1 MLKNVGN
8 HGGLPLQGMK
18 KIHLVGIGG
27 AGMSGIA
34 HVLLESGY
42 TVSGSDMVKSEI
54 TRRLGKSGA
63 RICIGHRKENLRGV
77 DLVIFSSAIPYE
89 NPELKFARSRNIPC
103 RPRSWVLAE
112 MMREK
117 TGIAITG
124 THGKTTTTA
133 LISLILKKAGL
144 DPTILVGGELD
155 DINGNACFGKGEHL
169 VVEADE
175 SDGSFLTLSPRFAVV
190 TNIEDDHLDY
200 YGDINSLMDAFTM
213 FVDAVFLSGGIVCF
227 SDHPNNLRL
236 LKNRKKEWRK
246 ALVYGLG
253 RDCAIRGENVEEKF
267 GMTSFSIFCKG
278 KKFGRVKL
286 NLPGIYNVHN
296 ALAASAIAIALNI
309 KFDVVRDVFSHYR
322 GIERRFQIKGEVDNV
337 LVVEDYAHHPT
348 EIEVTLQA
356 ARKSGR
362 RIVAVFQPHRY
373 SRTAKLACKLGSAFG
388 DADVLIVTDIYS
400 AWEDF
405 TGNISSETIVRAAK
419 EDGHP
424 CVCYIPDMQDIV
436 RHVVKILKSGDML
449 LILGAGD
456 INKVIQPI
464 IKGLKKRKLLTV

>member
-1 MLKNVGN
+1 MLKGI
-8 HGGLPLQGMK
+8 K

-34 HVLLESGY
+34 HVLLELGY
-42 TVSGSDMVKSEI
+42 SVSGSDMAESEI
-54 TRRLGKSGA
+54 TRRLDKSGA

-89 NPELKFARSRNIPC
+89 NPELKLARSRNIPC

-144 DPTILVGGELD
+144 DPTILVGGELGE
-155 DINGNACFGKGEHL
+155 IKGSACLGKGKYL
-169 VVEADE
+169 VAEADE

-200 YGDINSLMDAFTM
+200 YGDINCLMDAFTR
-213 FVDAVFLSGGIVCF
+213 FADAVFLSGGIVCF

-236 LKNRKKEWRK
+236 LKNREKEWSG
-246 ALVYGLG
+246 AIVYGLG
-253 RDCAIRGENVEEKF
+253 RDCIIKGESIEERFGKSVFSLSYKGRRFGSVE
-267 GMTSFSIFCKG
+267 
-278 KKFGRVKL
+278 L
-286 NLPGIYNVHN
+286 NLPGIYNVYN
-296 ALAASAIAIALNI
+296 ALAASAIAIALGI

-322 GIERRFQIKGEVDNV
+322 GIERRFQIKGEVDDV

-373 SRTAKLACKLGSAFG
+373 SRTAKLACKLGRAFG
-388 DADVLIVTDIYS
+388 EADVLIVTDIYS

-405 TGNISSETIVRAAK
+405 TGNISSETIVKAAK
-419 EDGHP
+419 ENGHP
-424 CVCYIPDMQDIV
+424 CVYYIPDMQDIV
-436 RHVVKILKSGDML
+436 ARVVKILKPGDML

-456 INKVIQPI
+456 INKVTQPV
-464 IKGLKKRKLLTV
+464 IKGLKKRVNY

>member
-1 MLKNVGN
+1 MLKGI
-8 HGGLPLQGMK
+8 K
-18 KIHLVGIGG
+18 KIHFVGIGG

-34 HVLLESGY
+34 HVLLELGY
-42 TVSGSDMVKSEI
+42 SVSGSDMVKSEV

-63 RICIGHRKENLRGV
+63 GIYTGHRKENLRGV
-77 DLVIFSSAIPYE
+77 DLVIFSSAVGYE
-89 NPELKFARSRNIPC
+89 NPELKFARSRNVPC
-103 RPRSWVLAE
+103 RPRSWALAE

-133 LISLILKKAGL
+133 LISLILRKAGL

-155 DINGNACFGKGEHL
+155 DIKGSACLGKGEYL
-169 VVEADE
+169 VAEADE

-200 YGDINSLMDAFTM
+200 YGDINCLMDAFTR
-213 FVDAVFLSGGIVCF
+213 FVDTVFLSGGIVCF
-227 SDHPNNLRL
+227 SDHPNNMRL
-236 LKNRKKEWRK
+236 LKKRENEWRG
-246 ALVYGLG
+246 AVVYGLG

-278 KKFGRVKL
+278 KEFGRVKL
-286 NLPGIYNVHN
+286 NLPGIYNVYN
-296 ALAASAIAIALNI
+296 ALAASAVAIALNI
-309 KFDVVRDVFSHYR
+309 KFDVVRDVFLHYR
-322 GIERRFQIKGEVDNV
+322 GIERRFQIKGEVDDV

-373 SRTAKLACKLGSAFG
+373 SRTEKLAHKLGSAFG

-405 TGNISSETIVRAAK
+405 TGNISSEAIVKVAK
-419 EDGHP
+419 ENGHS
-424 CVCYIPDMQDIV
+424 CVYYIPDMQDIV
-436 RHVVKILKSGDML
+436 CRVVKILKPGDML

-456 INKVIQPI
+456 INKVTQPV
-464 IKGLKKRKLLTV
+464 IKGLKKRVNC